1 MSFESKI
8 ISNSKIKQ
16 NKLLRAA
23 TIASEK
29 PDTGVTIKN
38 KSAYF
43 VIRDC
48 ADVTQKYLALLCYG
62 SYTDPLKQLA
72 GKFTKIEIIDFVAR
86 ARAAENAHVRQL
98 LCAVFADINRDQL
111 LPTAQVKAAAEQ
123 EVIVVTDLNEDD
135 LDDIYGDYDYVDAPA
150 AEESEEPTWLGVDTS
165 DDSVLADVLVKTF
178 GAK

>member
-1 MSFESKI
+1 MSFESKVI
-8 ISNSKIKQ
+8 TNSKIKQ

-29 PDTGVTIKN
+29 PDTGVVIKN

-48 ADVTQKYLALLCYG
+48 ADITQKYLALLCYG
-62 SYTDPLKQLA
+62 SYTDPLQQLN

-86 ARAAENAHVRQL
+86 ARVPENSHVRQL

-111 LPTAQVKAAAEQ
+111 LPTAQAKAAAEK
-123 EVIVVTDLNEDD
+123 EVIVVSNLNEDD
-135 LDDIYGDYDYVDAPA
+135 LDDIYGDYDYVDSPVEK
-150 AEESEEPTWLGVDTS
+150 AEEPAWLGVDTS

-178 GAK
+178 NAK

>member
-1 MSFESKI
+1 MSFESKVI
-8 ISNSKIKQ
+8 TNSKIKQ

-23 TIASEK
+23 TIASER
-29 PDTGVTIKN
+29 PDTGVVINN

-48 ADVTQKYLALLCYG
+48 ADITQKYLALLCYG
-62 SYTDPLKQLA
+62 SYTDPLGQLN
-72 GKFTKIEIIDFVAR
+72 GKFTKIELIDFVAR
-86 ARAAENAHVRQL
+86 ARVPENAHTRQL

-111 LPTAQVKAAAEQ
+111 LPTAQSNAATTK

-135 LDDIYGDYDYVDAPA
+135 VDDIYGDYDYVDDPV
-150 AEESEEPTWLGVDTS
+150 EQIQEPEWLGVDTS

-178 GAK
+178 NAK